1 MRKQII
7 AFPYYGIRGSCYV
20 YHPAKHGPSTAEG
33 AFEAAAQRFHQ
44 LINDF
49 VAVAE
54 LYTDQ
59 QVLSESVG
67 GQPWKRDI
75 LKLFNAIE
83 KDGKDVYVL
92 EAAAECIF
100 DRESKIE
107 QRFMPSHEEV
117 KKMAGFIRADDI
129 NITMGAG
136 PMDPKNIIDVGF
148 TGR

>member
-1 MRKQII
+1 MGKQVI

-33 AFEAAAQRFHQ
+33 AFEAAAKRFYG
-44 LINDF
+44 LIDDF
-49 VAVAE
+49 VAVCE

-67 GQPWKRDI
+67 GQLWKKDI
-75 LKLFNAIE
+75 LKLFNAVE

-92 EAAAECIF
+92 EALAEAIF
-100 DRESKIE
+100 DTSKKVD
-107 QRFMPSHEEV
+107 QRVMPYHEEI
-117 KKMAGFIRADDI
+117 KKAAGFIRADDI